1 MPSGARNL
9 SSIEAK
15 PKSFK
20 FPELFAN
27 HLRSFL
33 HSGVMGLPQIF
44 RDSNFSTFAVDAVQ
58 RRSIWATWAA
68 V

>member
-9 SSIEAK
+9 SSIEAT

-27 HLRSFL
+27 HLRFFL

-44 RDSNFSTFAVDAVQ
+44 RATNFSTFAVNAV
-58 RRSIWATWAA
+58 
-68 V
+68 